1 MIRLKNNFSRL
12 ETGRDHG
19 DFDSFPAGEEGRG
32 GVHLHRG
39 EQRGQTPVSGLLEG
53 DREAESA
60 GAVQPHLPC
69 GPGGGRPHLS
79 RLRRS
84 SP

>member
-19 DFDSFPAGEEGRG
+19 DSDSFPAGEEGRG
-32 GVHLHRG
+32 GVYLHRR

-53 DREAESA
+53 DREVTGE
-60 GAVQPHLPC
+60 VQKVSQKPFV
-69 GPGGGRPHLS
+69 
-79 RLRRS
+79 
-84 SP
+84 